1 MYPRLSMFDTSEF
14 RAGELVEVRSKEEIL
29 RTLDSNGRVEEMPF
43 MPEMFRYC
51 GRRFRVYKRAHK
63 TCDFVNKTGIRKLP
77 SAVHLEG
84 LRCDGSA
91 HGGCQAECMFFWKDA
106 WLKRADQSVASRPSP
121 MPSPCFDSPCS
132 SQVAVGCTERD
143 VLAATR
149 VAGQEPNDPDP
160 TYVCQATLLPQFT
173 QPIAWWDLR
182 QYLEDCLSG
191 NVTSVWK
198 LFPRLAYRLYDN
210 LINLGIGVGPILR
223 WLYDRFQSLSGGIP
237 YPARP
242 GKIPAGSKTPSCSID
257 LKPGELVR
265 VKDQQAILETVDTY
279 RRNRGMSFSAE
290 MAPYCGGT
298 YRVHSR
304 VSQIIDEKTG
314 KMLRMKNACI
324 ILDGVIC
331 QARYN
336 KKMIFCPRATYA
348 YWREIWLEAAG
359 RNEPTQKD

>member
-1 MYPRLSMFDTSEF
+1 MFDTSEF

-29 RTLDSNGRVEEMPF
+29 GTLNGNGRLEEMPF

-63 TCDFVNKTGIRKLP
+63 TCDFVNKSGIRKLP
-77 SAVHLEG
+77 NAVHLEG

-106 WLKRADQSVASRPSP
+106 WLKRVNESAVAEPSP
-121 MPSPCFDSPCS
+121 IPESGSEPCPSSR
-132 SQVAVGCTERD
+132 AAGGCTEQD

-149 VAGQEPNDPDP
+149 VAGQEPYDPDP

-173 QPIAWWDLR
+173 QPLAWWDFR
-182 QYLEDCLSG
+182 QYLEDCRSG

-198 LFPRLAYRLYDN
+198 LFPRFAYRMYDN
-210 LINLGIGVGPILR
+210 LINLGIGMGPILR
-223 WLYDRFQSLSGGIP
+223 WLYDRFQGLRGGIP
-237 YPARP
+237 YPGHS

-257 LKPGELVR
+257 LEPGELVR
-265 VKDQQAILETVDTY
+265 VKDQQAILETVDDY
-279 RRNRGMSFSAE
+279 NRNRGMSFSAE

-304 VSQIIDEKTG
+304 VNQIIDEKTG
-314 KMLRMKNACI
+314 KMLKMKNACI
-324 ILDGVIC
+324 ILEGVIC

-336 KKMIFCPRATYA
+336 KGMIMCPRATYP
-348 YWREIWLEAAG
+348 YWREIWLERA
-359 RNEPTQKD
+359 NQKQNLHTEN

>member
-1 MYPRLSMFDTSEF
+1 MFDTSEF
-14 RAGELVEVRSKEEIL
+14 RAGQLVEVRSKEEIL
-29 RTLDSNGRVEEMPF
+29 RTLDSNGRVQEMPF

-106 WLKRADQSVASRPSP
+106 WLKRVNESVASEPSP
-121 MPSPCFDSPCS
+121 IPSPGFHPCCS
-132 SQVAVGCTERD
+132 SRVAGGCTEQD
-143 VLAATR
+143 VSAATR
-149 VAGQEPNDPDP
+149 VAEQEPSDPDP
-160 TYVCQATLLPQFT
+160 TYVCQATQLPQFT

-223 WLYDRFQSLSGGIP
+223 WLYDRFQRLSGGIP
-237 YPARP
+237 FPARP
-242 GKIPAGSKTPSCSID
+242 GKIPAGSKTPSCSTN

-359 RNEPTQKD
+359 RNEPTEKG